1 MRNKDFIGRVSH
13 DMLEQEDLDAA
24 NVLMDLAKD
33 TGSVD
38 RLLAKAPTNQN
49 RNPKKISASAFDS
62 EFSIIHFLSA
72 VRLVLITPVAEDF
85 TVTHSR
91 RVESDKCI
99 NASECVQKKLP
110 SLTIEEI
117 VQRLRSSPGDA
128 RIFELKASLKDLVR
142 GALKIFSSTIA
153 PSGVP
158 SWQPLITYHKSSKHW
173 SWIGPIPSL
182 LFRGECACV
191 SPKAWG
197 LRSQTLNKLVECF
210 SEWLRAS
217 RDMLQK
223 IWNLPPPPLEFM
235 VHWSSA
241 ERFSA
246 TRNLKIS
253 IATISPS
260 SEQVRAYFRMEE
272 ALRYLVPQQSF
283 SYTTVDGKK
292 SSVAPMRR
300 CSGKPSRKARDHFIL
315 KPNRP
320 PCFTMLCLVRDAAA
334 RLPDGMGTRSDICT
348 LVRDSQFIIE
358 DIDDDQVEHVVSG
371 ALDRLHYEL
380 DPCIRFDRDS
390 RLWFYMHGDREQ
402 EDYEYDGTSS
412 IKIHNKMKLPTLD
425 ILTSFLNPALSL
437 LFFLKKKKRKKEIVM
452 HISLLKS
459 HLYNFTKII
468 AGGETEKKRAVSF

>member
-91 RVESDKCI
+91 RVEVANSGKGPRHGLCMEIIGKDARSNSLFQLHKSDKCI

-182 LFRGECACV
+182 LFRGECVCV
-191 SPKAWG
+191 SSKVWG

-412 IKIHNKMKLPTLD
+412 IKIHNKMKLPTLGVRRRRR
-425 ILTSFLNPALSL
+425 AL
-437 LFFLKKKKRKKEIVM
+437 
-452 HISLLKS
+452 
-459 HLYNFTKII
+459 
-468 AGGETEKKRAVSF
+468 